1 MILFFVKFFLLS
13 FKKDYFNKLFGILGS
28 STYQAKHAL
37 VPAPADREP
46 IQLNNLANILI
57 PPNYIYSILTI
68 SNIIILIV
76 IIWQLKHP
84 IN

>member
-1 MILFFVKFFLLS
+1 MILFLLS

-46 IQLNNLANILI
+46 IQLNNFANILI